1 MTTSLDE
8 LIIGGDWCHLQLVD
22 KRGFDYYYDAS
33 PQPITDLIQLQL
45 MNLPNS
51 LTILRILLVPVY
63 IGFMTYGSYGFAL
76 LTLLVAGLTDA
87 IDGHLARK
95 LNQRTRLGTLLDP
108 LADKLLLTSSFISL
122 AVLHLVPSWLVILV
136 VSRDII
142 LLLGTVVAHVTGTPI
157 NVTPTFLGKGT
168 TFLQLSYV
176 LSIVLL
182 TWRGL
187 DRSILTPLVVLTV
200 GFTLLSGLHYL
211 YRGYRDTNAAPPLA

>member
-1 MTTSLDE
+1 
-8 LIIGGDWCHLQLVD
+8 
-22 KRGFDYYYDAS
+22 
-33 PQPITDLIQLQL
+33 
-45 MNLPNS
+45 MNVPNS
-51 LTILRILLVPVY
+51 LTILRILLIPVY

-76 LTLLVAGLTDA
+76 LTLLIAGLTDA

-122 AVLHLVPSWLVILV
+122 AILHLVPSWLVILV

-142 LLLGTVVAHVTGTPI
+142 LLLGTVVAHVTNTPI

-168 TFLQLSYV
+168 TLFQLSYV
-176 LSIVLL
+176 LLIVLL

-187 DRSILTPLVVLTV
+187 DRSILTPLVVVMV
-200 GFTLLSGLHYL
+200 GFTLASGLHYL
-211 YRGYRDTNAAPPLA
+211 YRGYRDTNVAPPLA

>member
-1 MTTSLDE
+1 
-8 LIIGGDWCHLQLVD
+8 
-22 KRGFDYYYDAS
+22 
-33 PQPITDLIQLQL
+33 
-45 MNLPNS
+45 MNIPNS
-51 LTILRILLVPVY
+51 LTILRILLIPVY

-122 AVLHLVPSWLVILV
+122 AMLHLVPSWLVILV

-142 LLLGTVVAHVTGTPI
+142 LLLGTVVAHVTSTPI

-168 TFLQLSYV
+168 TLLQLSYV
-176 LSIVLL
+176 LLIVLL

-187 DRSILTPLVVLTV
+187 DRSVLTPLVMLMV
-200 GFTLLSGLHYL
+200 GFTLDLRVTLPVSRVSRHQHHSSVCLMPFAWPATVGSW
-211 YRGYRDTNAAPPLA
+211 

>member
-1 MTTSLDE
+1 
-8 LIIGGDWCHLQLVD
+8 
-22 KRGFDYYYDAS
+22 
-33 PQPITDLIQLQL
+33 
-45 MNLPNS
+45 MNIPNS

-76 LTLLVAGLTDA
+76 LTLLVAGFTDA

-95 LNQRTRLGTLLDP
+95 LNQRTRLGTILDP

-122 AVLHLVPSWLVILV
+122 AMFHLVTTWLVILV

-142 LLLGTVVAHVTGTPI
+142 LLLGTAVAHVTTTPI

-168 TFLQLSYV
+168 TLLQLSYV
-176 LSIVLL
+176 LLIVLL

-187 DRSILTPLVVLTV
+187 DLSMLTPLVVLVV
-200 GFTLLSGLHYL
+200 GFTLASGLHYL
-211 YRGYRDTNAAPPLA
+211 YRGYRDTNAIPPLA

>member
-1 MTTSLDE
+1 
-8 LIIGGDWCHLQLVD
+8 
-22 KRGFDYYYDAS
+22 
-33 PQPITDLIQLQL
+33 
-45 MNLPNS
+45 MNIPNS

-63 IGFMTYGSYGFAL
+63 IGFMTYGAYGFAL
-76 LTLLVAGLTDA
+76 LTLLIAGLTDA

-122 AVLHLVPSWLVILV
+122 AMLHLVPSWLVILV

-142 LLLGTVVAHVTGTPI
+142 LLLGTAVAHVTSTPI

-168 TFLQLSYV
+168 TLLQLSYV
-176 LSIVLL
+176 LLIVLL

-187 DRSILTPLVVLTV
+187 DRSILDPLVVLMV
-200 GFTLLSGLHYL
+200 GFTLGSGLHYL
-211 YRGYRDTNAAPPLA
+211 YRGYQNTNGTPPLA

>member
-1 MTTSLDE
+1 
-8 LIIGGDWCHLQLVD
+8 
-22 KRGFDYYYDAS
+22 
-33 PQPITDLIQLQL
+33 
-45 MNLPNS
+45 MNIPNS

-63 IGFMTYGSYGFAL
+63 IGFMTYGAYGFAL

-122 AVLHLVPSWLVILV
+122 AMLHLIPSWLVILV

-142 LLLGTVVAHVTGTPI
+142 LLLGTVVAHVTSTPI

-168 TFLQLSYV
+168 TLLQLSYV
-176 LSIVLL
+176 LLIVFL
-182 TWRGL
+182 TWQGH
-187 DRSILTPLVVLTV
+187 DRSVLTPLVMLMV
-200 GFTLLSGLHYL
+200 GFTLTSGLHYL
-211 YRGYRDTNAAPPLA
+211 YRGYRDTNTAPLG